1 MINKGIR
8 FLNGSLVAAS
18 IDFPYSNQELMD
30 REYLELHNPIEFVP
44 FKFADPDT
52 GQIIETISMAPFI
65 PVTRDS
71 SVIVKTASIMTI
83 TNLHSTAERRY
94 LDFIDQLEK
103 RAMQQGLHESEEVF
117 DDDDIP
123 EEVLDLFD
131 DMDISKVH

>member
-1 MINKGIR
+1 M
-8 FLNGSLVAAS
+8 VAAS
-18 IDFPYSNQELMD
+18 IDYPYSNQELMERD
-30 REYLELHNPIEFVP
+30 YLELHSPIEFVP

-71 SVIVKTASIMTI
+71 SVIVRTANILAI

-103 RAMQQGLHESEEVF
+103 RAIQQGLHESEQVF
-117 DDDDIP
+117 DDDYNDIP
-123 EEVLDLFD
+123 DEVLDLFD
-131 DMDISKVH
+131 EMDISKAH